1 MWCIRIFTVA
11 AVQKVPTV
19 LGPVLRSTQ
28 EPVRAMDVTLQ
39 YWFLPPAVHRAPAYG
54 EGQLEKLQG
63 VR

>member
-1 MWCIRIFTVA
+1 MA